1 MATSNNNEITVKI
14 KCSFEELE
22 MMLKRQCFKEL
33 NKYSTTDIFLIP
45 NEIDIKKETSREIL
59 KKAILLREFN
69 GITTNR
75 NSKKITFKKKDINDK
90 GEILSQ
96 SSIKCSIDSI
106 EDAKELFKNI
116 GYKEI
121 MKIDELHTSYERDSL
136 KLIAKKNISTNVIL
150 IEIETNE
157 KYQTI
162 EQLKQEINKIDI
174 PFDTSNYFVKKAEDE
189 LDKIKNNGE

>member
-1 MATSNNNEITVKI
+1 MATSNNNEITVKL
-14 KCSFEELE
+14 KCTYEELE
-22 MMLKRQCFKEL
+22 IILKKQCFKEL
-33 NKYSTTDIFLIP
+33 DKYNTTDIFLIP
-45 NEIDIKKETSREIL
+45 NEIDIMKETSREIL

-69 GITTNR
+69 GITTSR
-75 NSKKITFKKKDINDK
+75 NSKKITFKIKDINEK

-121 MKIDELHTSYERDSL
+121 MKIDELHTSYERDGL
-136 KLIAKKNISTNVIL
+136 KLIVKKNISTNVIL

-162 EQLKQEINKIDI
+162 EQLKQEINKLGI

-189 LDKIKNNGE
+189 LDKIKDNGE

>member
-14 KCSFEELE
+14 KCTYEKLE
-22 MMLKRQCFKEL
+22 IMLKKQCFKEL
-33 NKYSTTDIFLIP
+33 DKYSTTDIFLIP

-59 KKAILLREFN
+59 KRAILLREFN

-75 NSKKITFKKKDINDK
+75 NNKKITFKKKDINDK

-106 EDAKELFKNI
+106 EDAKELFENI

-121 MKIDELHTSYERDSL
+121 MKIDELHTSYERDGL
-136 KLIAKKNISTNVIL
+136 KLIVKKNISTNVIL

-162 EQLKQEINKIDI
+162 EQLKLEINKIDI
-174 PFDTSNYFVKKAEDE
+174 PFDTSNYFVKKAEVE
-189 LDKIKNNGE
+189 LDKIKNSGE

>member
-1 MATSNNNEITVKI
+1 MAISNNNEITVKI

-22 MMLKRQCFKEL
+22 IMLNQQGFREL
-33 NKYSTTDIFLIP
+33 NKYNTTDIFLIP
-45 NEIDIKKETSREIL
+45 NEIDIQKENSREIL

-69 GITTNR
+69 GITTNK
-75 NSKKITFKKKDINDK
+75 NSKKITFKKKNINDK

-106 EDAKELFKNI
+106 EDAKELFENI

-121 MKIDELHTSYERDSL
+121 MKIDELHTSYERDGL
-136 KLIAKKNISTNVIL
+136 KLIVKKNVSTNVIL
-150 IEIETNE
+150 IEIETND

-162 EQLKQEINKIDI
+162 EQLKKEINKIDI

-189 LDKIKNNGE
+189 LNKIKNSGE